1 MASITEVARKAGVS
15 ITTVSR
21 VLSPVSAYPV
31 APSTR
36 RRVLA
41 AAQALQYSP
50 SALARALVTR
60 RSRIVGVLVGDIV
73 DPYFAEIVRGIE
85 EIARGNGYL
94 VVICNTSR
102 DPGTERRYVTA
113 LRDYRADA
121 LLFLGGDFFDAASR
135 RALEREVSSASQ
147 HGAVALAVAG
157 DHAGLPSIDID
168 HGAAAEEMVE
178 YLVGVGHRRIAFLA
192 GPRMVSTAQ
201 ARLDGFHRAMHAA
214 GLPSDLVDEGD
225 FTHAGGHASAV
236 RLLRREPTAIFA
248 ANDQMALGALAA
260 ARAAGLAVPAD
271 RSIVGFGNTNA
282 AEHAVPSLTTVS
294 MPRHQLGVEAM
305 KAVLDALQGD
315 ATGVYPRRLPFHL
328 VIRESS
334 AAPAHG
340 RQYDRGDEVSNRTQR
355 VRRASG

>member
-1 MASITEVARKAGVS
+1 
-15 ITTVSR
+15 
-21 VLSPVSAYPV
+21 
-31 APSTR
+31 
-36 RRVLA
+36 
-41 AAQALQYSP
+41 
-50 SALARALVTR
+50 
-60 RSRIVGVLVGDIV
+60 
-73 DPYFAEIVRGIE
+73 
-85 EIARGNGYL
+85 
-94 VVICNTSR
+94 
-102 DPGTERRYVTA
+102 
-113 LRDYRADA
+113 
-121 LLFLGGDFFDAASR
+121 
-135 RALEREVSSASQ
+135 
-147 HGAVALAVAG
+147 
-157 DHAGLPSIDID
+157 
-168 HGAAAEEMVE
+168 
-178 YLVGVGHRRIAFLA
+178 
-192 GPRMVSTAQ
+192 
-201 ARLDGFHRAMHAA
+201 MHAA

-271 RSIVGFGNTNA
+271 ISIVGFGNTNA